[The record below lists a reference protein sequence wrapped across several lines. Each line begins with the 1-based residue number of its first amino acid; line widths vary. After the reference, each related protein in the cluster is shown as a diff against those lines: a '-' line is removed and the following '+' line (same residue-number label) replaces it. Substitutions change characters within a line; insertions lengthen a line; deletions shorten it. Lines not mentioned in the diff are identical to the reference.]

1 MSTAEPDGATAPAG
15 AKEPA
20 RRRGFRF
27 AVATFFLIA
36 LISAV
41 TQLCILGSSLWFLL
55 DAGPELWPSGGFVAL
70 VSGVAM
76 WIWCPNW
83 ASWRKWVWLP
93 VVVAVIVAVVTV
105 YLVGMGHTLDAD
117 QRIPRI
123 CARLDNRLTEL
134 EQQRV
139 DLLAR
144 VEARAEVLSRQ
155 RQASGS
161 HLVDPWINSFGEDAR
176 CATRWRS
183 WRRGTRSW

>member
-1 MSTAEPDGATAPAG
+1 
-15 AKEPA
+15 
-20 RRRGFRF
+20 
-27 AVATFFLIA
+27 
-36 LISAV
+36 
-41 TQLCILGSSLWFLL
+41 
-55 DAGPELWPSGGFVAL
+55 
-70 VSGVAM
+70 M

-93 VVVAVIVAVVTV
+93 VVVSVIVAVVTV

-155 RQASGS
+155 R
-161 HLVDPWINSFGEDAR
+161 DAVR
-176 CATRWRS
+176 LTPC
-183 WRRGTRSW
+183 